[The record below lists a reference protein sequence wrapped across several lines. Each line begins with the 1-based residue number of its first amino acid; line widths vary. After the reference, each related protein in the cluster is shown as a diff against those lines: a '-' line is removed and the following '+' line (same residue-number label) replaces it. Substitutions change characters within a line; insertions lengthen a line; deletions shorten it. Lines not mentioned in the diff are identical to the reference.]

1 MTELALKDLA
11 DCSPLDAD
19 WEYVLRIPRTP
30 LGPGIVRAHV
40 RAVLTRHRVR
50 DAVLDNVEL
59 VASELVTNSLVCT
72 RDPVSVRIMRTGGRL
87 RLSVWDSSLY
97 MPSERL
103 GPGQAP
109 DTGKEHGRGL
119 WLMRGCA
126 DDWGHYLLVNGRRT
140 TGGKEVWAEWIT
152 PDAQG
157 PGTHADPA

>member
-1 MTELALKDLA
+1 MTELALKDLT
-11 DCSPLDAD
+11 DYSPLDAD

-40 RAVLTRHRVR
+40 RAVLSRHRVR

-87 RLSVWDSSLY
+87 RLSVWDSSPY

-103 GPGQAP
+103 GPGPGP
-109 DTGKEHGRGL
+109 DTGQEHGRGL

-126 DDWGHYLLVNGRRT
+126 DEWGHYLLVNGRRT
-140 TGGKEVWAEWIT
+140 TGGKEVWAEWRT
-152 PDAQG
+152 LEVQG
-157 PGTHADPA
+157 LGTYADPA